1 MYEFIVV
8 LELCYEDNPVLAL
21 GEGHL
26 CGHLLNLR

>member
-26 CGHLLNLR
+26 CVKFWAWV